1 MKLPSNS
8 EKRPQA
14 LITSTSGTRW
24 TRFSLLAG
32 VTQKKS
38 APTLKGTCQAP
49 LPFPIH
55 RRSLPLHSDP
65 ASLADIAHV
74 KGDSHLVAGLF
85 ILCYHFPTITVTPA
99 KAKRAMTTV
108 TLNLSDQTIEQAQH
122 AAVILQK
129 PVEDVLRDFLA
140 AVLPSL
146 QDVPTAMQAELTKM
160 TWLSN
165 QALWQIAQSSLS
177 TSTQDELRTLSMTQE
192 QRALTP
198 AEQQRLEILRQEY
211 GRVTLC
217 KARAYAL
224 LSLRGG
230 KPLLA
235 PL

>member
-1 MKLPSNS
+1 
-8 EKRPQA
+8 
-14 LITSTSGTRW
+14 
-24 TRFSLLAG
+24 
-32 VTQKKS
+32 
-38 APTLKGTCQAP
+38 
-49 LPFPIH
+49 
-55 RRSLPLHSDP
+55 
-65 ASLADIAHV
+65 
-74 KGDSHLVAGLF
+74 
-85 ILCYHFPTITVTPA
+85 
-99 KAKRAMTTV
+99 MTTV

-140 AVLPSL
+140 AILPSL

-160 TWLSN
+160 TWFDN

-177 TSTQDELRTLSMTQE
+177 TSMQDELRTLSMTQE
-192 QRALTP
+192 QRALTS
-198 AEQQRLEILRQEY
+198 AEQQRLETLRQEY
-211 GRVTLC
+211 GRVTLR